1 MRNYPFKLPV
11 KISSFIDRF
20 IPGKL
25 EEAGVWDNL
34 PDDFQKKIVD
44 AEDSWDGLEITQ
56 EDLDSLDNDTW
67 RKISELIQ
75 PYI

>member
-1 MRNYPFKLPV
+1 MRTYPFNLPTT
-11 KISSFIDRF
+11 ISSFIDRF

-25 EEAGVWDNL
+25 QEAGVWDNL

-44 AEDSWDGLEITQ
+44 AEDSGQGLEITQ
-56 EDLDSLDNDTW
+56 EDLDSLDDDTW
-67 RKISELIQ
+67 NTISELIK